1 MLTFPSRFLAEN
13 LSIFNTCVHH
23 STEKSAVIPLVAV
36 CLFLKREKPLEELL
50 SQLGWWILPVK
61 GEFDSRSELPVSSD
75 LFGCQ
80 LAGEAYQGARGRES
94 KGLGERGWGRVHLC
108 MHAHVQRMDGHLP
121 LRYVCSHHKAEM
133 RAEVRERT
141 LMPVCMSCVYSFH
154 MCPGSLRAQPLWW
167 YLELVQLSAHVLV
180 LTFSLLY
187 RLHFFPPLKM
197 ETRDWW

>member
-23 STEKSAVIPLVAV
+23 STEKSGVIPLVAV

-94 KGLGERGWGRVHLC
+94 KGLGERG
-108 MHAHVQRMDGHLP
+108 
-121 LRYVCSHHKAEM
+121 
-133 RAEVRERT
+133 
-141 LMPVCMSCVYSFH
+141 
-154 MCPGSLRAQPLWW
+154 
-167 YLELVQLSAHVLV
+167 
-180 LTFSLLY
+180 
-187 RLHFFPPLKM
+187 
-197 ETRDWW
+197 